1 MAHVEATLAT
11 ADEQATIDRIV
22 ARFHQVAKE
31 EGIDALTLVNSAMII
46 VAKGVLAG
54 LDLRAV
60 IQSLVST
67 VMANQSPAEAIAT
80 VARATPPD
88 GGPPVKPAPRAPVP
102 RPPLRVGKGEN

>member
-1 MAHVEATLAT
+1 MAQIEATLAT
-11 ADEQATIDRIV
+11 AEDQATIDRIV

-67 VMANQSPAEAIAT
+67 VVANQGTRAAPEEAPPPAA
-80 VARATPPD
+80 
-88 GGPPVKPAPRAPVP
+88 KPAPRAPVP